1 MDARLRDTPLLRLGE
16 ELMKRLSCAL
26 LGLTALGLLPVTEAQ
41 AQAPRVLRLNSSFAP
56 QGYIADAMNF
66 FAAEVQ
72 KQSQGRLKIEVYFN
86 SSLGFK
92 NTVILS
98 SMKKGLVDL
107 SEWMGGNI
115 DGELPIAGV
124 LNLPFLHADYD
135 KGIRWQID
143 RLTPEMNKETN
154 KRWDVT
160 ILSAVALPAPTE
172 FFSNAP
178 LKNLKDL
185 QDVKIRSWGGMLGDS
200 LYYIGAKPYTITT
213 SELYTALQRG
223 MVSASITS
231 VISATETRF
240 WEVLK
245 YVDHIT
251 LTTNQNTLG
260 IRNEVLKKLPP
271 DLQKVM
277 IDSGK
282 ALTQWGLDNYKP
294 YAKSLLKILTDN
306 GMQEVSPEPGEIE
319 KMREKCKPLYD
330 KFVKEM
336 SPESLPLLKELGVY

>member
-1 MDARLRDTPLLRLGE
+1 MR
-16 ELMKRLSCAL
+16 RLSCAL
-26 LGLTALGLLPVTEAQ
+26 LGLTALGLLPVTDAQ

-72 KQSQGRLKIEVYFN
+72 KRSEGRLKIEVYFN

-135 KGIRWQID
+135 KGIRWQIE
-143 RLTPEMNKETN
+143 RLTPEMNAITN

-160 ILSAVALPAPTE
+160 ILAAVALPAPTE

-178 LKNLKDL
+178 LKSLKDL

-306 GMQEVSPEPGEIE
+306 GMQEVWPEPGEIE

>member
-1 MDARLRDTPLLRLGE
+1 
-16 ELMKRLSCAL
+16 MKRLFMGL
-26 LGLTALGLLPVTEAQ
+26 LGAAALGMVPVAEAQ
-41 AQAPRVLRLNSSFAP
+41 AQTQAPQVLRLSSSFAP

-66 FAAEVQ
+66 FASEVH
-72 KQSQGRLKIEVYFN
+72 KRSQGRLKIEIYFN

-92 NTVILS
+92 NTVTLS

-107 SEWMGGNI
+107 SEWMGGNV
-115 DGELPIAGV
+115 DGELPMAGV
-124 LNLPFLHADYD
+124 LNLPFLHPDYD
-135 KGIRWQID
+135 KGIKWQIE
-143 RLTPEMNKETN
+143 RLTPELNKETN

-160 ILSAVALPAPTE
+160 ILAAVGLPAPTE

-178 LKNLKDL
+178 FKTLKDL

-223 MVSASITS
+223 MVDASITS

-245 YVDHIT
+245 YVNHIT
-251 LTTNQNTLG
+251 MSTNQNTLG

-271 DLQKVM
+271 ELQAAV

-294 YAKSLLKILTDN
+294 YAGKLLKVLTDN
-306 GMQEVSPEPGEIE
+306 GMKEVWPEPGEVE

-330 KFVKEM
+330 KFVAEL
-336 SPESLPLLKELGVY
+336 SPESLPLLKDLGVY